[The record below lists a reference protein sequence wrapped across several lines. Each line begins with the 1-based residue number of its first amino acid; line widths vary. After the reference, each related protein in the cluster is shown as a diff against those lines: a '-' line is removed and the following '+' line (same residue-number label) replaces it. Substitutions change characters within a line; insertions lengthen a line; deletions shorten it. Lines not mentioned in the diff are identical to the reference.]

1 MRKSK
6 KYYHGYLNEKYAIG
20 KNRFWKAVK
29 PLLSDKVKSSEK
41 MTFVHE
47 DKIIT
52 NDDENAKILNS
63 SVSNVIEQL
72 KIPDIHN
79 SKIFIFQQN
88 ASFILI

>member
-1 MRKSK
+1 M
-6 KYYHGYLNEKYAIG
+6 
-20 KNRFWKAVK
+20 
-29 PLLSDKVKSSEK
+29 SDKVKSSEK

-79 SKIFIFQQN
+79 SKIFIFKQN

>member
-1 MRKSK
+1 
-6 KYYHGYLNEKYAIG
+6 
-20 KNRFWKAVK
+20 
-29 PLLSDKVKSSEK
+29 

-79 SKIFIFQQN
+79 SKIFIFKQN

>member
-1 MRKSK
+1 
-6 KYYHGYLNEKYAIG
+6 
-20 KNRFWKAVK
+20 
-29 PLLSDKVKSSEK
+29 

-63 SVSNVIEQL
+63 SVSNIIEQL

-88 ASFILI
+88 APSS

>member
-1 MRKSK
+1 
-6 KYYHGYLNEKYAIG
+6 
-20 KNRFWKAVK
+20 
-29 PLLSDKVKSSEK
+29 

-63 SVSNVIEQL
+63 SVSNIIEQL